1 MVSKD
6 FDPEVE
12 VDVAIK
18 TREMEDAIAA
28 FMETNFDGYL
38 RLGDTDLVGLCVLC
52 QDDHSDESGSGPSCP
67 PGDGTSPAHE

>member
-38 RLGDTDLVGLCVLC
+38 RLGDTDLVGLRDLC
-52 QDDHSDESGSGPSCP
+52 QDARIDGSGPGPSSP
-67 PGDGTSPAHE
+67 PGDGNAPAHK